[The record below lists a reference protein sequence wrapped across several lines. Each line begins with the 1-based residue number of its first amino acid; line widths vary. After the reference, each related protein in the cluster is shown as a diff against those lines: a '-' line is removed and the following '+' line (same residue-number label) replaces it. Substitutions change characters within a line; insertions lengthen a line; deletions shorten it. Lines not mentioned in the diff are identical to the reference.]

1 MPEPTIPTTQL
12 SLLIAAIVA
21 LAGVIAYLF
30 RFYSNRLK
38 DIGDAQ
44 KLRDDEHAKERAQWA
59 VERSQWAVERSSA
72 AMVRE
77 TTDAKI
83 RAEFEEKHRVIV
95 AEQVKMMA
103 ELHEQ
108 AREHENTARREF
120 AQNMETVATKAGE
133 ASDRIAAVLDKFY
146 DRFVGPRPPRRGT

>member
-59 VERSQWAVERSSA
+59 VERSSA

-108 AREHENTARREF
+108 AREHENTACREF